1 MSDEQTDKLI
11 DRRIADAVALIGARL
26 DGDDRARVLQAG
38 EYERRLEILNGEHST
53 LSSMRETYVLR
64 EVYAKDLE
72 RLYTERNETRKAAE
86 EQRLLSDAAK
96 VAAQRNAMV
105 AAMGMV
111 IALVGW
117 GITLVFHYLPA
128 TSS

>member
-1 MSDEQTDKLI
+1 VSDEQTDKLI

>member
-26 DGDDRARVLQAG
+26 DGDDRARVLQAR